1 MEFTLADYDQ
11 LRRPGRKVQGVSA
24 ILLPY
29 DPQGR
34 MDEAGFRA
42 HLRRTRAAGIRCAVN
57 MDTGYGDLLTPEEK
71 QRVLGWTQEEHAGQD
86 WYAAGALPAVI
97 EGSPAAAY
105 AAECARIAE
114 AGGIPMI
121 FPSPAT
127 KALDDEGLIAFFRE
141 ISQSTPRFLAFELG
155 TMFNPN
161 GRMFSLRVLHALM
174 EMPQCLGLKHSSL
187 DRRTELVRLVLRDK
201 ARAGF
206 IIYTGNDVAL
216 DMIEFGS
223 DYLLGLSTFAPEA
236 FAARD
241 RAWLLGAADYV
252 ELRDAIQYL
261 GWIGFRSPVP
271 AYKHSAAIF
280 LKMTGGLEWDET
292 HPRAPRRQ
300 PWDREALADAARR
313 LLRVCPE
320 AGRLPESALEL
331 QPTRNG

>member
-1 MEFTLADYDQ
+1 MELALTDYDR
-11 LRRPGRKVQGVSA
+11 LRRPHRKVQGISA

-29 DPQGR
+29 DDHGR
-34 MDEAGFRA
+34 MDEAGFRH
-42 HLRRTRAAGIRCAVN
+42 HLRRTRAAGLRCAVN

-71 QRVLGWTQEEHAGQD
+71 LRVLGWTQELHDGQD
-86 WYAAGALPAVI
+86 WFAAGALPAVI

-105 AAECARIAE
+105 ARECARIAGH
-114 AGGIPMI
+114 GGVPMI
-121 FPSPAT
+121 FPSAAT
-127 KALDDEGLIAFFRE
+127 AALDDDGLIAFFRE
-141 ISQSTPRFLAFELG
+141 VAQATPRFLAFELG
-155 TMFNPN
+155 KMFNPN
-161 GRMFSLRVLHALM
+161 GRIFSLHVLHALM

-187 DRRTELVRLVLRDK
+187 DRRTEMVRLILRD
-201 ARAGF
+201 RMRPGF
-206 IIYTGNDVAL
+206 TIYTGNDLAL

-241 RAWLLGAADYV
+241 RAWLEGRAEYL

-280 LKMTGGLEWDET
+280 LKMTGGLPWDET
-292 HPRAPRRQ
+292 HPRAPRRE

-313 LLRVCPE
+313 LLQVCPE
-320 AGRLPESALEL
+320 AGTLAASA
-331 QPTRNG
+331 Q

>member
-1 MEFTLADYDQ
+1 MELALTDYDR
-11 LRRPGRKVQGVSA
+11 LRRPHRKVQGISA

-29 DPQGR
+29 DGQGR
-34 MDEAGFRA
+34 MDEAGFRH
-42 HLRRTRAAGIRCAVN
+42 HLRRTRAAGLRCAVN

-71 QRVLGWTQEEHAGQD
+71 LRVLGWTQELHAGQD
-86 WYAAGALPAVI
+86 WFAAGALPAAI

-105 AAECARIAE
+105 ARECARIAGH
-114 AGGIPMI
+114 GGVPMI
-121 FPSPAT
+121 FPSAAT
-127 KALDDEGLIAFFRE
+127 AALDDDGLIAFFRE
-141 ISQSTPRFLAFELG
+141 VAQATPRFLAFELG
-155 TMFNPN
+155 KMFNPN
-161 GRMFSLRVLHALM
+161 GRIFSLHVLHALM

-187 DRRTELVRLVLRDK
+187 DRRTEMVRLILRD
-201 ARAGF
+201 RMRPGF
-206 IIYTGNDVAL
+206 TIYTGNDLAL

-241 RAWLLGAADYV
+241 RAWLEGRAEYL

-280 LKMTGGLEWDET
+280 LKMTGGLQWDET
-292 HPRAPRRQ
+292 HPRAPRRE

-313 LLRVCPE
+313 LLHVCPE
-320 AGRLPESALEL
+320 AGTLAASA
-331 QPTRNG
+331 Q